1 MLPVGVDSFAL
12 GQQPLR
18 LKTQVGYLT
27 RVLLLLNNCSF
38 EKLRLTKTERINIL
52 ELQFTLGFATMDLAA
67 NLD

>member
-1 MLPVGVDSFAL
+1 MLPVGVDSFAR

-38 EKLRLTKTERINIL
+38 EKLRLTKIERTKYFVTTVYIVFCNY
-52 ELQFTLGFATMDLAA
+52 GFSGQS
-67 NLD
+67 

>member
-38 EKLRLTKTERINIL
+38 EKLRLTKKKESIIL